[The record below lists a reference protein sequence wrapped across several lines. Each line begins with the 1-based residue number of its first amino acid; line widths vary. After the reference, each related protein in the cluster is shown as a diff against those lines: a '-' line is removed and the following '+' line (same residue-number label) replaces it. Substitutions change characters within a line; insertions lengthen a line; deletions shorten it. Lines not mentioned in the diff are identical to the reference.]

1 MRETAYGNWH
11 RHAAI
16 LPSAYVSMIEI
27 SGGIPMIIPPAV
39 DTTKLLDM
47 IDGLI
52 VSGGPDI
59 SPALYNQEAGPMTV
73 EFYPKQDELSLIHI

>member
-1 MRETAYGNWH
+1 MRETVYGNWH

-16 LPSAYVSMIEI
+16 LPSAYVSMIEMA
-27 SGGIPMIIPPAV
+27 GGIPMIIPPAN
-39 DTTKLLDM
+39 DTTRLLDM

-59 SPALYNQEAGPMTV
+59 SPVSYTHLTLPTILLV
-73 EFYPKQDELSLIHI
+73 